1 MWNDNREKQDLQ
13 ARNQVLE
20 GEGRVF
26 SEPKAKGAKNRKIEN
41 EMIVM
46 GIQLIVKRWIN
57 ILDQVR
63 TWHWKEKGLKRS
75 LINGV

>member
-1 MWNDNREKQDLQ
+1 MWNDNREEQDLQ
-13 ARNQVLE
+13 AQNQVLE
-20 GEGRVF
+20 GEGWVF
-26 SEPKAKGAKNRKIEN
+26 SELKAKCANRKIEN

-63 TWHWKEKGLKRS
+63 TWHWKEKGFKRS